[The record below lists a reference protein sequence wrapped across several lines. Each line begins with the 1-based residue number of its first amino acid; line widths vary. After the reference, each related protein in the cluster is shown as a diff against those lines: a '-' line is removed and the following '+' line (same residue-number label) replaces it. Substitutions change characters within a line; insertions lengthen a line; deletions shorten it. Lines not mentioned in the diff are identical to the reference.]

1 MIIDYNNN
9 IQIKI
14 SIIIIMNKKEEE
26 QKTSVKLDTKQR
38 KLLSTLDKESKWKDV
53 KSIPIINNELEGL
66 DIDEDFIG
74 LGCSRYLNEA
84 SGEGK
89 LDVEEMFRNCREAE
103 KVRQRVKKKEK
114 REQAT
119 KAKKGKSGKGTNDKK
134 LLEKNKDAIKDD
146 TKLNQ
151 SEKDVIERVKSTADK
166 ISDIISKSADP
177 KDWKDQLLT
186 LGLKVGFDTL
196 TSLII
201 SVAETYPNLF
211 KVSGGLF
218 TLTAG
223 ALSFLAKTYGIIE
236 TGEMLGISYIVRK
249 LKALIGWLKR
259 NGMGGILRRIRR
271 DDTGSGGGGGGDDDD
286 DDGGRPPPPSR
297 SDEDGDDFVL
307 DTDKLIE
314 LLEKIDVVEGEL
326 DETKTEEKTAP
337 SQSQQGGT
345 TQSIIGI
352 IPTPSAPEPS
362 QQNDM
367 MSQLSQVIQLNQ
379 RQHEHK
385 QEQDN
390 RQRLFEKNP
399 IKSNEEFVGQGE
411 LQTRTDPIT
420 PERVSEEMGKGE
432 KVKDVKGEAMETKTS
447 DLTGQSTLNKRPP
460 LARNI
465 IGTGLAAMG
474 VYSAINS
481 MMGDAP
487 IPQDIPEAP
496 VIPEPVEIVQRE
508 PPQQGNLRVEGDLH
522 LLQGGRQQFPG
533 EGRGFRDSLVNNP
546 QQSSTSQSGNLLQPR
561 QNVNLEIRDLGM
573 DGQPLDRTNIQPR
586 HTLTRLNEAVGGV
599 GSSRNLD
606 LMERKIESSE
616 GIIKGQQTQLEQER
630 EKVAQRD
637 DEIRDSVKEQEELN
651 KSLKKSK
658 EMIDK
663 ANREKQQREQDV
675 SDYVAMM
682 GRNQDALGSLLGMPG
697 GQGKNLEELTSLQR
711 SVGTMGA
718 LSGLQN
724 TALSNVRNRV
734 DLQEQNL
741 LNEVEEQAR
750 ITQQNAERGMSE
762 VMSRLTQT
770 EAERDRQKR
779 LFEAEQEVRQRQG
792 MGEFMPRE
800 GRGREQTTLLNVIIG
815 HMMGL
820 DTAITSRP
828 TREQVNSALPYFLE
842 EYTSLNREQIREL
855 LTDNNLDNM
864 SSTQLNE
871 AQTGN
876 RVVRNIL
883 TQLRD
888 MDRDRREENE
898 VSIAQGNMP
907 RRNILLTDNPILR
920 SFINRMMREIPP
932 LPRQPKELQKPPKQP
947 KELQK
952 TPRNFLG
959 ELGLQPDTKELQK
972 VKIKT
977 KKKSKPKKD
986 DKQRDIRGYIEEE
999 PEGDDAEEKK
1009 KKKEKKK

>member
-84 SGEGK
+84 SEAGK

-103 KVRQRVKKKEK
+103 KVRQRTKKKEK

-119 KAKKGKSGKGTNDKK
+119 RAKKGRSGKGTNNNK
-134 LLEKNKDAIKDD
+134 LLTKQDVVKNDS
-146 TKLNQ
+146 KLN
-151 SEKDVIERVKSTADK
+151 EDNKNIIKRIKSTADK
-166 ISDIISKSADP
+166 ISDIISKSDDP
-177 KDWKDQLLT
+177 KEWKDELLT

-211 KVSGGLF
+211 KVSGSIF

-223 ALSFLAKTYGIIE
+223 VISFLAKTYGIIE
-236 TGEMLGISYIVRK
+236 TGEMLGINYLLRK

-259 NGMGGILRRIRR
+259 NGLEGLITRENRGG
-271 DDTGSGGGGGGDDDD
+271 DDGSGGGGGGYYDDD
-286 DDGGRPPPPSR
+286 DDGGKPPPPSR
-297 SDEDGDDFVL
+297 RDEGGMDFVL
-307 DTDKLIE
+307 MLDADKLRE
-314 LLEKIDVVEGEL
+314 LLEQVDVVEGEL
-326 DETKTEEKTAP
+326 DETP
-337 SQSQQGGT
+337 SQNQLAIVPYT
-345 TQSIIGI
+345 PPQS
-352 IPTPSAPEPS
+352 TP
-362 QQNDM
+362 QQNDIR
-367 MSQLSQVIQLNQ
+367 SQLNQVIQESQ
-379 RQHEHK
+379 RQHELK
-385 QEQDN
+385 AEADN
-390 RQRLFEKNP
+390 RQRALERNP
-399 IKSNEEFVGQGE
+399 DSGTTQTQYTGQSE
-411 LQTRTDPIT
+411 LQTETPPIT
-420 PERVSEEMGKGE
+420 RERMTEEMGQGE
-432 KVKDVKGEAMETKTS
+432 KVKDVKGEEMGSKSS

-465 IGTGLAAMG
+465 IGTALSAMG
-474 VYSAINS
+474 VYSAFNS
-481 MMGDAP
+481 MMGNAP

-496 VIPEPVEIVQRE
+496 VIPEPPEIVQSE

-546 QQSSTSQSGNLLQPR
+546 QQPSTSQSGNLLQPR

-573 DGQPLDRTNIQPR
+573 DGPPLDRTNTQPPR
-586 HTLTRLNEAVGGV
+586 HTLTRLNERVGGV

-711 SVGTMGA
+711 GVGTMGA

-907 RRNILLTDNPILR
+907 RRNILLTENPILR

-932 LPRQPKELQKPPKQP
+932 LPRQPKELQKPPRQP

-952 TPRNFLG
+952 TPINFLD
-959 ELGLQPDTKELQK
+959 ELGLQYDTKELQK

-986 DKQRDIRGYIEEE
+986 DKERDVRGYFEEE

-1009 KKKEKKK
+1009 KKKKKKK

>member
-1 MIIDYNNN
+1 MIIDN

-14 SIIIIMNKKEEE
+14 SIIIIMNKKVEE

-53 KSIPIINNELEGL
+53 KSIPIISNELEGL

-84 SGEGK
+84 SEAGK

-103 KVRQRVKKKEK
+103 KVRQRTKKKEK
-114 REQAT
+114 REQIQ
-119 KAKKGKSGKGTNDKK
+119 KQKKGRSGKGTNDNK
-134 LLEKNKDAIKDD
+134 LLTKQDVVKNDS
-146 TKLNQ
+146 KLN
-151 SEKDVIERVKSTADK
+151 EDNKNMIKRIKSTADK
-166 ISDIISKSADP
+166 ISDIISKSDDP
-177 KDWKDQLLT
+177 KEWKDELLT

-211 KVSGGLF
+211 KISGSIF

-223 ALSFLAKTYGIIE
+223 VISFLAKTYGIIE
-236 TGEMLGISYIVRK
+236 TGEMLGINYLLRK

-259 NGMGGILRRIRR
+259 NGLEGLITRENRGG
-271 DDTGSGGGGGGDDDD
+271 DDGSGGGGGGYYDDD

-297 SDEDGDDFVL
+297 RDEGGMDFVL
-307 DTDKLIE
+307 MLDADKLRE
-314 LLEKIDVVEGEL
+314 LLENVGVGEGEL
-326 DETKTEEKTAP
+326 DETP
-337 SQSQQGGT
+337 SQNQLAIVPYT
-345 TQSIIGI
+345 PPQS
-352 IPTPSAPEPS
+352 TP
-362 QQNDM
+362 QQNDIR
-367 MSQLSQVIQLNQ
+367 SQLNQFIQANQ
-379 RQHEHK
+379 RQHELK
-385 QEQDN
+385 AEEDN
-390 RQRLFEKNP
+390 RENMLKINP
-399 IKSNEEFVGQGE
+399 ANGRTQTQYTGQSE
-411 LQTRTDPIT
+411 LNTETPVITR
-420 PERVSEEMGKGE
+420 ERVSEEMGQGE
-432 KVKDVKGEAMETKTS
+432 KVKPVEGAKMETQTS
-447 DLTGQSTLNKRPP
+447 DLTGQSTLNKRTP

-465 IGTGLAAMG
+465 IGTALSAMG
-474 VYSAINS
+474 VYSAYNS
-481 MMGDAP
+481 MFGDAP

-496 VIPEPVEIVQRE
+496 VIPEPPEIVQSE
-508 PPQQGNLRVEGDLH
+508 PPQQGNLRIEGDLS

-533 EGRGFRDSLVNNP
+533 EGRELRDSLVNPP

-586 HTLTRLNEAVGGV
+586 HTLSRLNERVGGA
-599 GSSRNLD
+599 GASRNLD

-616 GIIKGQQTQLEQER
+616 GIIKGQQTQIEQER

-637 DEIRDSVKEQEELN
+637 DEIRDNVKEQEELN
-651 KSLKKSK
+651 KSLKETK

-663 ANREKQQREQDV
+663 ANREKQQREKGV

-697 GQGKNLEELTSLQR
+697 GQGKNLEELASLQR
-711 SVGTMGA
+711 GVGTMSA

-724 TALSNVRNRV
+724 TALSNIRNIV
-734 DLQEQNL
+734 QSQQEQNL
-741 LNEVEEQAR
+741 LNDIEEQAR

-762 VMSRLTQT
+762 VMNRLTQT
-770 EAERDRQKR
+770 EADRDRQKR

-792 MGEFMPRE
+792 ISEFMPRE

-855 LTDNNLDNM
+855 LMDNNLDNM
-864 SSTQLNE
+864 TATQLNE
-871 AQTGN
+871 AQVGN

-898 VSIAQGNMP
+898 VSVSQGNMP

-920 SFINRMMREIPP
+920 SFINRMMREIAP
-932 LPRQPKELQKPPKQP
+932 LPRRQP
-947 KELQK
+947 
-952 TPRNFLG
+952 
-959 ELGLQPDTKELQK
+959 KELQK

-977 KKKSKPKKD
+977 KKKK
-986 DKQRDIRGYIEEE
+986 
-999 PEGDDAEEKK
+999 
-1009 KKKEKKK
+1009 